1 MLMLG
6 MVKFNLLYLFIQS
19 LFVQI
24 RRLVLLSDTLCW
36 NGTQHNSC
44 FSGHQKEWDG
54 PGMA

>member
-1 MLMLG
+1 MLG